1 MIQFELR
8 PEIEAQLAA
17 EAQARG
23 LALDRYIE
31 QIVTENAEEETLLN
45 NALQQGLR
53 EIAEGNTRPAREVF
67 AEFRREH
74 GMARLSWPR
83 KPSAI

>member
-1 MIQFELR
+1 MIHLELR

-23 LALDRYIE
+23 LALDRYLEEI
-31 QIVTENAEEETLLN
+31 ITKTAEEETRLN
-45 NALQQGLR
+45 RALQQGLR

-67 AEFRREH
+67 AEFRRKH
-74 GMARLSWPR
+74 DIRD
-83 KPSAI
+83 

>member
-1 MIQFELR
+1 MIQLELK

-31 QIVTENAEEETLLN
+31 EIVTASAEEEARLN
-45 NALQQGLR
+45 ANLQQGMR
-53 EIAEGNTRPAREVF
+53 EIADGNTRPAREVF
-67 AEFRREH
+67 AELREEY
-74 GMARLSWPR
+74 GIRD
-83 KPSAI
+83 

>member
-1 MIQFELR
+1 MIQLELR

-31 QIVTENAEEETLLN
+31 EIVTANAEEEVRLN
-45 NALQQGLR
+45 QALQQGLH
-53 EIAEGNTRPAREVF
+53 EIAVGDTRPARQVF
-67 AEFRREH
+67 AELREEY
-74 GMARLSWPR
+74 GIRD
-83 KPSAI
+83 

>member
-1 MIQFELR
+1 MIQLELR

-31 QIVTENAEEETLLN
+31 EIVTASAEEETRLN
-45 NALQQGLR
+45 DALQQGLR
-53 EIAEGNTRPAREVF
+53 EIAQGDTRPARQVF
-67 AEFRREH
+67 AELREEY
-74 GMARLSWPR
+74 GIRD
-83 KPSAI
+83 

>member
-1 MIQFELR
+1 MIQLELK

-31 QIVTENAEEETLLN
+31 EIVTAGAEEEARLN
-45 NALQQGLR
+45 ANLQQSLC

-67 AEFRREH
+67 AELRRKYNIPD
-74 GMARLSWPR
+74 A
-83 KPSAI
+83 

>member
-1 MIQFELR
+1 MIQLELR

-17 EAQARG
+17 EAQAHG

-67 AEFRREH
+67 AEFRRAH
-74 GMARLSWPR
+74 GIRD
-83 KPSAI
+83 